1 MSRAARR
8 LLVCL
13 VLAPSFACYTPE
25 DQIIQDPDAP
35 VVEGFISSFSEVTR
49 GDSVRLEWT
58 VRNAT
63 EVKISAEPGEEFVST
78 DDADGAIDAPA
89 IFQPTTYTLTAIGK
103 DNMTA
108 VRQVSVGVKIPVVT
122 VESFVAT
129 PNRVVFDTATRL
141 AWATTGAKKVE
152 IFQGTTLLHT
162 ADAVSLESGMFDTE
176 PLSETTTFLLV
187 ATTEDIV
194 ERKEVTVEAKAA
206 PVITNFYATPGLFI
220 GATTDILIEWTALNV
235 EGLELRANGVAVP
248 DFLPTNLGAGMH
260 MMRISGTTALELVAT
275 GVGPEIA
282 AASQVAK
289 ANPMPVTAPGGTLQI
304 TAPAREPVYLAF
316 TITQPGQSISALL
329 TEATLGCTARS
340 SLMLFDETGKA
351 YAGSHSMYIPDGM
364 GMGSGSGSGSGSGN
378 GNGNGQGNMPP
389 PECAEL
395 RYPGIAGNVDL
406 APGTYYL
413 ELYQEHNMPKQL
425 EVTINFH
432 NPICGNGALETKAN
446 ETCDDGNLNPGDGC
460 DALCVAEVL
469 ATDLGPGGP
478 FAHTGSLDPATKRD
492 RYLISL
498 SAPAY
503 LDAQTFT
510 PVVGQCNADTVLELY
525 KGETMIAV
533 NDDPAA
539 GISCAHI
546 QTKGAADRLEAGN
559 YVLLVRAFGNTAIP
573 QYALNVQLLPMACGN
588 GIAEAGETCDDGN
601 LAAGDGCNATCQFEG
616 SIVTER
622 EPNNRIDFTANRVQ
636 STPGNQLFAGA
647 TDFSGDLDTYAIE
660 ITGATGRIFARTH
673 TATADELACE
683 GIDTRL
689 ELVDASGK
697 TVATNDDDSGN
708 QSLCSYLSPT
718 TDLALASL
726 TTGKYFLRV
735 GGYDEERTIPRY
747 FLTVRVEN
755 Q

>member
-1 MSRAARR
+1 MSRARR
-8 LLVCL
+8 LISCL
-13 VLAPSFACYTPE
+13 ILAPVVACYTPE

-49 GDSVRLEWT
+49 GETVRLEWT
-58 VRNAT
+58 VRNANT
-63 EVKISAEPGEEFVST
+63 ISITAEPGEEFVNT
-78 DDADGAIDAPA
+78 DDEDGVIDSPA
-89 IFQPTTYTLTAIGK
+89 IAEPTTFTLTAIGK
-103 DNMTA
+103 DDMKA
-108 VRQVSVGVKIPVVT
+108 VRQVTVGVRIPVVT
-122 VESFVAT
+122 VESFTAA
-129 PNRVVFDTATRL
+129 PERVVFDTAARL
-141 AWATTGAKKVE
+141 SWVTTGAKKVE
-152 IFQGTTLLHT
+152 LFQGPTLLYT
-162 ADAVSLESGMFDTE
+162 ADAASLDSGMFDTE
-176 PLSETTTFLLV
+176 PLAETTTFLLV

-206 PVITNFYATPGLFI
+206 PVISSFYATPGLFI
-220 GATTDILIEWTALNV
+220 GGATDILVEWSALNV

-248 DFLPTNLGAGMH
+248 DFLPTNLAAGMH
-260 MMRISGTTALELVAT
+260 MMRISDTTALELVAT
-275 GVGPEIA
+275 GVGPEITA
-282 AASQVAK
+282 AAQVAK
-289 ANPMPVTAPGGTLQI
+289 ANPMPINAPGGTVQI

-316 TITQPGQSISALL
+316 TITIPGQSISALL

-340 SLMLFDETGKA
+340 SLMLFDSTGKA
-351 YAGSHSMYIPDGM
+351 YAGSHSANIPDGM
-364 GMGSGSGSGSGSGN
+364 GMGSGGGEGG
-378 GNGNGQGNMPP
+378 GGGGGGGELPP
-389 PECAEL
+389 PVCAEL

-406 APGTYYL
+406 APGMYYL
-413 ELYQEHNMPKQL
+413 ELYNEHNAAKQL
-425 EVTINFH
+425 EVTVTFH
-432 NPICGNGALETKAN
+432 NPGCGNGALEGKAG

-478 FAHTGSLDPATKRD
+478 FQHTGTLDPATKRD

-510 PVVGQCNADTVLELY
+510 PAVGQCNADTVLELY
-525 KGETMIAV
+525 KGETMIAQ

-546 QTKGAADRLEAGN
+546 QTLGAADRLEAGN

-601 LAAGDGCNATCQFEG
+601 LAAGDGCNTTCQFEG
-616 SIVTER
+616 SIIVER
-622 EPNNRIDFTANRVQ
+622 EPNNRIDFTANRTQ

-647 TDFSGDLDTYAIE
+647 VDFSGDLDNFVIE
-660 ITGATGRIFARTH
+660 ITGATGRVFARTH
-673 TATADELACE
+673 TATGDELACE
-683 GIDTRL
+683 GIDTML

-697 TVATNDDDSGN
+697 TVAMNDDDGGN
-708 QSLCSYLSPT
+708 QTLCSYLSPVN
-718 TDLALASL
+718 DLALASL
-726 TTGKYFLRV
+726 TTGKYYLRV

-747 FLTVRVEN
+747 FVTVRVEN